1 MNDPPPPAK
10 FEFYNKEIYKQ
21 LFYYFFRTLKIKK
34 VQTKILPSPLY
45 PYLLCHMSWGKNHI
59 IWLYVLPIV
68 VGEDIYILPSTYDFL
83 IQ

>member
-10 FEFYNKEIYKQ
+10 FEIYNKEIYKQ
-21 LFYYFFRTLKIKK
+21 LFL
-34 VQTKILPSPLY
+34 
-45 PYLLCHMSWGKNHI
+45 
-59 IWLYVLPIV
+59 WLYVLPIV